1 MARRALGEGIT
12 SLCPCVPFIPSQP
25 LIDPSARER
34 AKPGAPAPAAATRRP
49 GLVSRALYRVLARI
63 HGWAESGWGGP
74 AVGGWGFL
82 QGSVVPGPTDTV
94 LVPLGLSDPGRVF
107 RFALW
112 ATLGA
117 TLGGLAAYGLGFSGG
132 DRFALPLLERLGVS
146 ATMLARTESALATHG
161 WLVVALSTV
170 SPLSSKAVCVVAGAF
185 GVPLWQFLPALAM
198 GRAARFF
205 TIALLLR
212 FAGPGLLNAI
222 ARRAGVRPLTTVG
235 PA

>member
-1 MARRALGEGIT
+1 
-12 SLCPCVPFIPSQP
+12 VPTPEP
-25 LIDPSARER
+25 AEPRPAAPE
-34 AKPGAPAPAAATRRP
+34 APGARP
-49 GLVSRALYRVLARI
+49 GVVSRAIYRLLARF

-82 QGSVVPGPTDTV
+82 QGSVMPGPTDTV

-107 RFALW
+107 RLALW

-146 ATMLARTESALATHG
+146 ASVLARTESALAAHG

-170 SPLSSKAVCVVAGAF
+170 SPLSSKAVCVAAGAF

-205 TIALLLR
+205 TIALVLR
-212 FAGPGLLNAI
+212 FAGPGLLDTI